1 MLQPATPPLIS
12 PTSDS
17 INLLSDDKKLE
28 YMQMKEEY
36 RRKAKLVGVLY
47 PICSLHYMY
56 YMSELSSI

>member
-47 PICSLHYMY
+47 VRVVLYSKLFWNPTK
-56 YMSELSSI
+56 